1 MAQISTISKLK
12 MKLEELQSLKRVKSH
27 LDSIQAQLV
36 KKMQELHET
45 ANRLRAEEKDVKEIE
60 GKGFKP
66 LFYKILGD
74 KEKQIEK
81 ERQEYLEVSLKYNAL
96 KEEIE
101 LLEFEKDLLNKK
113 SMTYPD
119 ILNEVQVLKKERQ
132 EEIVFDKTHPLR
144 NEFLANL
151 ELYDRQVIL
160 GKELDE
166 AINAG
171 KVALNN
177 LRKLSNSLNQALD
190 WGRWSG
196 DRSRYEAMRK
206 RNKIHQ
212 SNKLLAITQ
221 RSLDYFGKE
230 MDDLGEDRM
239 YFRISSDELSKF
251 TQFFFDNLITDWIIQ
266 QKIRNTLSNINSVHD
281 RIDRILQ
288 SLLVEFDSN
297 SAKQLNTMKK
307 KDELLMKE

>member
-1 MAQISTISKLK
+1 MDQISTISQLK
-12 MKLEELQSLKRVKSH
+12 SKLEELQSLKRVKSH
-27 LDSIQAQLV
+27 LENVQTLLV
-36 KKMQELHET
+36 KKLQELHET
-45 ANRLRAEEKDVKEIE
+45 SNRLRAEEKDLKEIE

-81 ERQEYLEVSLKYNAL
+81 ERQEYLEVSLMYNAL

-101 LLEFEKDLLNKK
+101 LMEFEKDLLHKK
-113 SMTYPD
+113 SMTYPE
-119 ILNEVQVLKKERQ
+119 IIKEVQELKTKRKD
-132 EEIVFDKTHPLR
+132 EIVFDKSHPLR
-144 NEFLANL
+144 NEFLAIL
-151 ELYDRQVIL
+151 EQYDNQVIL

-166 AINAG
+166 AIKAG
-171 KVALNN
+171 KSALNN
-177 LRKLSNSLNQALD
+177 LKKLSSSLNQALD

-196 DRSRYEAMRK
+196 DRSRHEAMMK
-206 RNKIHQ
+206 RNKIHE

-230 MDDLGEDRM
+230 MEDLGEDRM

-266 QKIRNTLSNINSVHD
+266 QKIRNTLTNLNSVYD
-281 RIDRILQ
+281 RISRILK
-288 SLLVEFDSN
+288 SLEGEFETN
-297 SAKQLNTMKK
+297 AQKQVKTMKI
-307 KDELLMKE
+307 KDEILMKE